1 MSESDKDPD
10 FDAKL
15 NELARAR
22 LNEDVDRLPADV
34 TDRLQR
40 MRREA
45 VQLVD
50 ERPQLSGKLV
60 RLLPYA
66 GLAAAAALALVVT
79 VNSDFATGVE
89 ELPVADEMEFA
100 TIQELELV
108 EELEFVAWL
117 EAGAPGAG

>member
-1 MSESDKDPD
+1 MKESDKHSDIESR
-10 FDAKL
+10 L
-15 NELARAR
+15 EELARQQ
-22 LNEDVDRLPADV
+22 LNKDVDRLPADV

-50 ERPQLSGKLV
+50 ESPRFSGKLA

-66 GLAAAAALALVVT
+66 GLAAAAALALMVT
-79 VNSDFATGVE
+79 VNSDFTGGVP

>member
-1 MSESDKDPD
+1 MKESDKDSES
-10 FDAKL
+10 KL
-15 NELARAR
+15 EELARSW

-45 VQLVD
+45 VQLGD
-50 ERPQLSGKLV
+50 ERPQLSGKLM

-79 VNSDFATGVE
+79 VNSDFANGVP
-89 ELPVADEMEFA
+89 ELPIADEMEFA

-108 EELEFVAWL
+108 QELEFVAWL

>member
-1 MSESDKDPD
+1 MNESDKDPD

-50 ERPQLSGKLV
+50 ERLPFSRRLV

-79 VNSDFATGVE
+79 VNSDFANGVP

>member
-60 RLLPYA
+60 RLLTYA

>member
-50 ERPQLSGKLV
+50 ERPQLSGNLV

>member
-1 MSESDKDPD
+1 MKESDKDSD
-10 FDAKL
+10 IESRL
-15 NELARAR
+15 EELARSR

-50 ERPQLSGKLV
+50 ERPQFSRKLA

-79 VNSDFATGVE
+79 VNSDFATGVP
-89 ELPVADEMEFA
+89 ELPIADEMEFE